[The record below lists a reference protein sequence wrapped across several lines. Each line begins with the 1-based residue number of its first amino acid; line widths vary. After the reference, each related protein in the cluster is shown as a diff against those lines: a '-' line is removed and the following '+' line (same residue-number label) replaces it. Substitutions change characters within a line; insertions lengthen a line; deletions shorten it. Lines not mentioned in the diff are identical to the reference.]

1 MTTLNSVPSA
11 LLTTVDT
18 TGTLNIQTNSVN
30 ALAIDTNQNATM
42 NYISAQNT
50 FGFKNR
56 VINGAMSNWQRG
68 TSFSIASGSFVYTT
82 DRWCVIS
89 SVTGTSGT
97 VSQSTSVPTGA
108 GNTFPYSIKVQ
119 RNSGVTA
126 TGAINILQVVE
137 SVNMYDLAGQ
147 SVTLSF
153 WIKSGANYTG
163 GLINPIVQTGTVAD
177 QGSTNFYSWTG
188 TTYPI
193 AGNNVT
199 PTTTWTKYSATGT
212 IPSNALEL
220 GITFVPTGFT
230 GTAGADDSYY
240 ITGVQLEK
248 GSIATPFDYRDYG
261 RELIMCQRYY
271 ITLGGTNYPTIGTG
285 ISVSGT
291 NAGIHVLFPV
301 TMRAPPTASYT
312 GSLIITDRTGYD
324 VSVSAIT
331 GQSAGLNSSWIN
343 FTNASSATAG
353 KVAILAVASSSTGAL
368 NLSAEL

>member
-56 VINGAMSNWQRG
+56 VINGAMNIWQRG

-108 GNTFPYSIKVQ
+108 GNIFPYSIKVQ

-137 SVNMYDLAGQ
+137 STNMYDLAGQ

-153 WIKSGANYTG
+153 WIKAGANYTG
-163 GLINPIVQTGTVAD
+163 GSINPIVQTGTVAD

-261 RELIMCQRYY
+261 RELQMCQRYY
-271 ITLGGTNYPTIGTG
+271 EQDAWSAVGVNTNGSNINWIMFYKVPKRATPTL
-285 ISVSGT
+285 SVSGT
-291 NAGIHVLFPV
+291 VTFQGIAAGISQGAASGNINWIVGGTSRSGSTYQAYYV
-301 TMRAPPTASYT
+301 TSDSGGWY
-312 GSLIITDRTGYD
+312 S
-324 VSVSAIT
+324 
-331 GQSAGLNSSWIN
+331 
-343 FTNASSATAG
+343 
-353 KVAILAVASSSTGAL
+353 
-368 NLSAEL
+368 SAEL